1 MKNLFI
7 VCVFVVFGSGVFG
20 QGIKFIEGEKWD
32 NVLRMAQEQN
42 KYIFMDCYTSWCG
55 PCKRW
60 RKMFSRRMK
69 SGIFLTRHL

>member
-55 PCKRW
+55 PCKALA
-60 RKMFSRRMK
+60 KDVFTK
-69 SGIFLTRHL
+69 NEVGNFLTRHL